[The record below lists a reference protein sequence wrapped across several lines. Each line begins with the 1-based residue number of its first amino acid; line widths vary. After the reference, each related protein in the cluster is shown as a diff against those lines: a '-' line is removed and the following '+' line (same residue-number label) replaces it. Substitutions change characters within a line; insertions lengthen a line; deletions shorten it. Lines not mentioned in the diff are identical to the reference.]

1 MSDREVR
8 AYVSETGKCVKGER
22 GREESVQ
29 YIDFFFFLLPFLKLI
44 KVLARFS
51 NYRSAYRGFLLP
63 EALPSTFPLL
73 LLLLCSSTLS
83 TRCLFHHL
91 FT

>member
-29 YIDFFFFLLPFLKLI
+29 YIDFFFLSPPLP
-44 KVLARFS
+44 
-51 NYRSAYRGFLLP
+51 
-63 EALPSTFPLL
+63 
-73 LLLLCSSTLS
+73 
-83 TRCLFHHL
+83 
-91 FT
+91 